1 MKDKFFLHVSNL
13 YHRTL
18 CQLLQNSNEL
28 QIIKNYQKNI
38 ENIVQSGNE
47 YISLSFIK
55 KYYDSIAT
63 ENNFITQ
70 NDSFWDYIFD
80 IFEAN
85 NSYVLTNKNELIQEL
100 ILESI
105 TDSEVRYQINLNSP
119 EESFLL
125 LNFYKINLIESK
137 ADCSK
142 ISLIDNL
149 INIFSQFCDMKFL
162 KLLNHS
168 K

>member
-13 YHRTL
+13 YHKTL
-18 CQLLQNSNEL
+18 LLLLENSNEF

-55 KYYDSIAT
+55 NYYDSIAK

-70 NDSFWDYIFD
+70 NDSFWEYIFD
-80 IFEAN
+80 IFEEN
-85 NSYVLTNKNELIQEL
+85 TSDVLTNKNELIQEL

-105 TDSEVRYQINLNSP
+105 TDSEIRYQINLNSP

-137 ADCSK
+137 ADSSK

-162 KLLNHS
+162 KLM
-168 K
+168 KTK

>member
-85 NSYVLTNKNELIQEL
+85 TSDVLTNKNELIQEL

-105 TDSEVRYQINLNSP
+105 TDSEIRYQININSP

-137 ADCSK
+137 ADSSK

-162 KLLNHS
+162 KLM
-168 K
+168 KTK

>member
-1 MKDKFFLHVSNL
+1 MDES
-13 YHRTL
+13 
-18 CQLLQNSNEL
+18 

-38 ENIVQSGNE
+38 EYIVQSGNE

-55 KYYDSIAT
+55 NYYDSIAK
-63 ENNFITQ
+63 EYNFIAQ
-70 NDSFWDYIFD
+70 NNSFWEYIFD

-85 NSYVLTNKNELIQEL
+85 ISDVLTNKNELIQEL

-105 TDSEVRYQINLNSP
+105 TDSEIRYQININSP

-137 ADCSK
+137 AEASK
-142 ISLIDNL
+142 ISLSEYFFTIL
-149 INIFSQFCDMKFL
+149 
-162 KLLNHS
+162 
-168 K
+168 